1 MKADFILIDINE
13 YDDPAV
19 CGTLLETLDRDRIKK
34 TLSYKYADDRK
45 RSLISGLLI
54 KYFLEI
60 NGKGPGNLKYNENG
74 KPYFDGAY
82 FNVSHSGDYVAAVYS
97 TEGNAACDIEQVREC
112 RENIVS
118 RYFSDREK
126 AYLEPENKAE
136 DACGGDTRGRTG
148 DTSGYSPGHERD
160 IRFTEI
166 WTKKESYAKLKG
178 ERIAAVIRDEDTY
191 ELDCCFETWLHN
203 GHVMTVCAGESI
215 SLTRRDISFQ

>member
-19 CGTLLETLDRDRIKK
+19 CDTLLKTLDPDRIKK

-45 RSLISGLLI
+45 RSLVSGLLI

-60 NGKGPGNLKYNENG
+60 NGEGPGDLKYNENG
-74 KPYFDGAY
+74 KPYFEGAY
-82 FNVSHSGDYVAAVYS
+82 FNVSHSGSYVAAVYS
-97 TEGNAACDIEQVREC
+97 TEADAACDIEQVREC
-112 RENIVS
+112 RENIVL

-126 AYLEPENKAE
+126 EYLEPE
-136 DACGGDTRGRTG
+136 
-148 DTSGYSPGHERD
+148 HERN

-178 ERIAAVIRDEDTY
+178 ERIAALIKDTDTY
-191 ELDCCFETWLHN
+191 DLDCCFETWLYD
-203 GHVMTVCAGESI
+203 GHVITVCAGDSI